1 MANFIHGRDM
11 KVIFAERLAQTVAE
25 KLRGTPL
32 QGKPLIGTLSQVAN
46 FTAISDNGQYRENVK
61 KLYD

>member
-32 QGKPLIGTLSQVAN
+32 QGKPLIGTLSQVSN